1 MTGPG
6 QQNDESPNG
15 PAEEKFL
22 CRLRNIVEVARLER
36 ELSGLEVMG
45 ALVVVFLDVYDSM
58 PKESDETDDED

>member
-6 QQNDESPNG
+6 QQSDESPNG
-15 PAEEKFL
+15 PAEENFL